1 MSCSIAIVCPFNNR
15 HLFFTFFSFS
25 FLLSFGF
32 VFAPLMQPWPKP
44 WSAATSW
51 DTNVSNKETIFCSSS
66 CLLFHLWSFWAYFF
80 VCKIVWFDHFTHWF
94 MLIGNMSLPAFSIT
108 RCVLLNQSFLLRERN
123 LIKKMRECFPLEDL
137 SNVNHPLP
145 RRRRDLLMAPV
156 SNQRWCSHIS
166 GIKERRRRDI
176 LGVGRTY
183 RSGGGFF
190 RCKYHNSVT
199 LGKVSERWSVWTRET
214 LRNSRDPAES
224 LEWTTHWFSCISQP
238 CQQIWPFISVKRAQ
252 HGLESRS
259 LPFRRE
265 R

>member
-1 MSCSIAIVCPFNNR
+1 MGSWLYSAPSYWLLVISNRLPQWRNHDVLSYSMSCSIAIVCPFNNR

-145 RRRRDLLMAPV
+145 RRRRDLCMAPV
-156 SNQRWCSHIS
+156 SNQRWCIHFSWKRDDDEIS
-166 GIKERRRRDI
+166 
-176 LGVGRTY
+176 LV
-183 RSGGGFF
+183 
-190 RCKYHNSVT
+190 
-199 LGKVSERWSVWTRET
+199 
-214 LRNSRDPAES
+214 
-224 LEWTTHWFSCISQP
+224 
-238 CQQIWPFISVKRAQ
+238 
-252 HGLESRS
+252 
-259 LPFRRE
+259 
-265 R
+265 